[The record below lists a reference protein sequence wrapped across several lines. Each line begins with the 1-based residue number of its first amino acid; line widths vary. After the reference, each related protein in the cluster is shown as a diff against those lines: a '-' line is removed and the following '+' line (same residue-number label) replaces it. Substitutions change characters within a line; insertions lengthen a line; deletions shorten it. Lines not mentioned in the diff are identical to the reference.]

1 MFKIGDYV
9 RTNGFVEPNSG
20 VAPKP
25 NQYFRIVKNFGG
37 IITVKSLVDNAYNAC
52 VYPVEI
58 ELVTEQQAM
67 VVILEG

>member
-9 RTNGFVEPNSG
+9 RTSGFVEPNSG

-25 NQYFRIVKNFGG
+25 NQYFCIVKNFGG
-37 IITVKSLVDNAYNAC
+37 LITAKSLVDNYIAC
-52 VYPVEI
+52 VYSAEI

-67 VVILEG
+67 VVMLEG